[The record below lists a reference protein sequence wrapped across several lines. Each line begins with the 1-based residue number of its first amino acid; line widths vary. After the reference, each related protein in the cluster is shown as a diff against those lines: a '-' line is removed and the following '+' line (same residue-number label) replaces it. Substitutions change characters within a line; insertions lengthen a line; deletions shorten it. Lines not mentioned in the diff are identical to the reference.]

1 MTYLLI
7 LWMGLQT
14 GQVTEVAFTSEE
26 KCQEALASL
35 VEEGSI
41 DAVVM
46 CTEK

>member
-1 MTYLLI
+1 MTYLVI
-7 LWMGLQT
+7 LWLGLQA
-14 GQVTEVAFTSEE
+14 GQVSEVAFTSEE
-26 KCQEALASL
+26 KCEAALESL